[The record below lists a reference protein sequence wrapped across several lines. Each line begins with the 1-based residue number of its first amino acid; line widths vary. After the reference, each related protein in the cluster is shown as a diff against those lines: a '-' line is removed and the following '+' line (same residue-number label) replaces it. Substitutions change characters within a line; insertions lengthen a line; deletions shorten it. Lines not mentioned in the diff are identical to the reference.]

1 MAAEGHKRSERFGL
15 TLLAGLGAA
24 IAGAIAWGLFEY
36 SVNHVYELL
45 TVPMGLLV
53 GSAVAQPG
61 RPGLRSAA
69 ASAVLAV
76 AGCALGP
83 LLLTVFSALGHSHV
97 TLASLLGHPNDLTRS
112 YPHAVGTVGFLTWPV
127 AAFLAFMIP
136 LDPRRRLSSAG
147 TSGT

>member
-1 MAAEGHKRSERFGL
+1 MAAEGQRRSERLGL
-15 TLLAGLGAA
+15 ALLAGLTAA

-45 TVPMGLLV
+45 TVPMGLVV
-53 GSAVAQPG
+53 GLSVARTS
-61 RPGLRSAA
+61 RPGLRCAA
-69 ASAVLAV
+69 TSAVLAV

-83 LLLTVFSALGHSHV
+83 FLLTVFFALGHSHV
-97 TLASLLGHPNDLTRS
+97 TLAFLVGHPNDLSTR

-136 LDPRRRLSSAG
+136 LDPRRRPSSATAG
-147 TSGT
+147 GS